1 MWSFSFVVD
10 NVLQVNAQRLVQVVE
25 EFLVEDEGNT

>member
-1 MWSFSFVVD
+1 MWSISFVID
-10 NVLQVNAQRLVQVVE
+10 NVLQVNAQRLVQIVE

>member
-1 MWSFSFVVD
+1 MWSRSFVVD
-10 NVLQVNAQRLVQVVE
+10 NVLQINVQRLVQIVE